1 MHSAGSARIAID
13 SDSLVA
19 RGSWSN
25 CESSGTKPDH
35 THFYTHHRV
44 LLSHSPPHLG
54 GTLLS
59 RCALDNTPPRCL
71 SIHNTRAMAIDS
83 TQVAGPPS
91 LPLPEF
97 SASFPLPFRVLFL
110 VGLAILLWAVNLH
123 ILTILGIDVS
133 WALDIRDGDDERAH
147 GNSIEL
153 DDSHSPSR
161 QPVNH
166 VPSAHLYG
174 AVYKCALVYSLWCIA
189 GWGAFRFITG
199 DDTDSME
206 NWRGVAGLVCLI
218 PIIAAVAPWRG
229 FAYRERRALR
239 QALWR
244 CINPPAGEPIFFC
257 DVILA
262 DILTSFAK
270 VLGDLYVSTSQIMF
284 SGISH
289 GRVAPHG
296 VTKFIVL
303 GMVCLPYIIR
313 FRQCMVEFYHSGWT
327 SMRPFANAL
336 KYASAFP
343 VIFLS
348 AAQKTVVHD
357 VAASKGMTVDEL
369 GLSGERWFGEHR
381 LFRLWLLSVAIN
393 SIFSF
398 YWDVEKDWG
407 LSLLELD
414 TWFPSRSSR
423 DGGYITPTGYG
434 RSASLSGSALWA
446 RLSSLGQRDNSHQ
459 RSPVPTP
466 AYDLGPPSPPS
477 SRKIGG
483 AHWGLRPILLLPDAG
498 VYYLFTVLDLVLR
511 FTWSLEL
518 SSHLHII
525 SDIESGVFLMEALEL
540 VRRWMWVFI
549 RVEWEVVRM
558 SETSKL
564 RGPSQVERTAVLWE
578 DKGNEDR

>member
-1 MHSAGSARIAID
+1 MDTA
-13 SDSLVA
+13 
-19 RGSWSN
+19 
-25 CESSGTKPDH
+25 
-35 THFYTHHRV
+35 
-44 LLSHSPPHLG
+44 SPPP
-54 GTLLS
+54 S
-59 RCALDNTPPRCL
+59 A
-71 SIHNTRAMAIDS
+71 
-83 TQVAGPPS
+83 PS

-110 VGLAILLWAVNLH
+110 VGLAILLWAINLH
-123 ILTILGIDVS
+123 ILTLLGIDVS
-133 WALDIRDGDDERAH
+133 WALDIRDADDERAQ
-147 GNSIEL
+147 GVNLEL
-153 DDSHSPSR
+153 HDGDTSR
-161 QPVNH
+161 PQNTH
-166 VPSAHLYG
+166 VPGAHLYS
-174 AVYKCALVYSLWCIA
+174 AVYKCALVYTLWCTL
-189 GWGAFRFITG
+189 GWGIFRYITG
-199 DDTDSME
+199 DNTDSME
-206 NWRGVAGLVCLI
+206 HWRAVAGLVCLI
-218 PIIAAVAPWRG
+218 PLVAAIAPWRG

-296 VTKFIVL
+296 MTKFIVL

-313 FRQCMVEFYHSGWT
+313 FRQCMVEFYHSKWR

-348 AAQKTVVHD
+348 AAQKSVVHD
-357 VAASKGMTVDEL
+357 VAAAKGMTVDEL
-369 GLSGERWFGEHR
+369 GMSGDRWFGEHR

-398 YWDVEKDWG
+398 YWDVQKDWG

-414 TWFPSRSSR
+414 TWIPARSR
-423 DGGYITPTGYG
+423 DDGYLTPTGHG
-434 RSASLSGSALWA
+434 RSSSSSSASLWS
-446 RLSSLGQRDNSHQ
+446 RLTSLGQQRNSHL
-459 RSPVPTP
+459 RSPAPTP
-466 AYDLGPPSPPS
+466 AYDLGPPSPIAT
-477 SRKIGG
+477 RKIRGTFF
-483 AHWGLRPILLLPDAG
+483 GLRPTLLLPDAS

-558 SETSKL
+558 SESRV
-564 RGPSQVERTAVLWE
+564 RGPRHQERTAVLWE
-578 DKGNEDR
+578 DKS